1 MAVIKFILKG
11 LFYTIYTLAMLI
23 LLLFTIGWKWGL
35 TDEEKGEFKELL
47 KGKKDA
53 WKYRKYSKII

>member
-1 MAVIKFILKG
+1 MDILKVIFKG
-11 LFYTIYTLAMLI
+11 LFYTVYTLAMLI
-23 LLLFTIGWKWGL
+23 LLLFTIGWKFGM
-35 TDEEKGEFKELL
+35 TDEEKEEFKEFF

>member
-1 MAVIKFILKG
+1 MAVLRVIFKG

-23 LLLFTIGWKWGL
+23 LLLFTIGWKFGL
-35 TDEEKGEFKELL
+35 TDEEKEEFKELL

-53 WKYRKYSKII
+53 WKYRKYSKVL